1 MEGWADGRMEGQTDR
16 QTDRQ
21 AGRQTHR
28 PAGRQADRRTDRQRH
43 RERETGERTK
53 LNHTLL
59 IERCTVIR
67 SAKLNHTLL
76 TENCTAVKSA
86 KLNHTLL
93 TERCSVIRGVALG
106 QVGDDVRLIQLVIEP
121 EAGGVVVVV
130 SVLLWLTGLQDAAG
144 ANSRSQ
150 QQRRYQPGG
159 HGILR
164 VDLGNGQ
171 GKVQS
176 VFSLFCL

>member
-1 MEGWADGRMEGQTDR
+1 MDGWTDRQAGR

-21 AGRQTHR
+21 AGRQ
-28 PAGRQADRRTDRQRH
+28 AGRQADRQTHRQADRQTETE
-43 RERETGERTK
+43 RERDRGERDK
-53 LNHTLL
+53 LNPTLL
-59 IERCTVIR
+59 TERCTVVR
-67 SAKLNHTLL
+67 SAKLNNTLL

-150 QQRRYQPGG
+150 QQRCYQPGG

-164 VDLGNGQ
+164 VDLRNGQ
-171 GKVQS
+171 RKVQS